1 MFCEWPKYR
10 QFYRWLCVSLKE
22 RILAIAY
29 INVMLTLCKAA
40 EYVPLIAMLEL
51 DRVGVMFRY
60 VIDGMPVFCIII
72 TLSLDVIFTTIL
84 IYGVHMKQTAYMKSY
99 YYFMI
104 FVMFESTVLEISNLF
119 QSYSDQEHRDESH
132 ILYFVFCFS
141 KYYPKYPLITMV
153 YLQLVATSTFTAYP
167 EEIWRQSQGPYS
179 RNDSARGLP
188 HGKESRM

>member
-132 ILYFVFCFS
+132 ILYFVFCFMS
-141 KYYPKYPLITMV
+141 NFYILSMVRRLIASEDKFDNKSSNQSLISSPPM
-153 YLQLVATSTFTAYP
+153 YDISRSTKV
-167 EEIWRQSQGPYS
+167 
-179 RNDSARGLP
+179 L
-188 HGKESRM
+188 